1 MIKLIE
7 NKVRFEYLFYL
18 YMWREID
25 LIFIIILDFYVKECE
40 VDNIVD
46 ICEFC
51 FVGFFMFDCMDF
63 YFLF

>member
-1 MIKLIE
+1 M
-7 NKVRFEYLFYL
+7 Y
-18 YMWREID
+18 REID

-46 ICEFC
+46 ICVFC